1 LGEKHHYLN
10 KRRNIAMKRKTLTS
24 AVVLTFAVVL
34 SFMVGILSPA
44 QAGNGRS
51 RDGARR
57 AVVNQKSILDSL
69 GSTTGT
75 EVLLAVIQVV
85 DQSAV
90 CPIQVADLLDD
101 RNANLVVL
109 APGNRGFEVF
119 LNLNPGTLA
128 AWDVETIA
136 RVIPGLIAAQG
147 LNSSDLCNL
156 LAKHISMGER
166 NKPKTLSELLEQG
179 FIVMLDESE
188 YPVAVG
194 GGRGGGIC
202 INYDACITQPDVKT
216 QNGVIHYLAKV
227 LQRPPVE
234 EPPVPEGIDA
244 WCSQGKCGE
253 DVDLHNEC
261 VEEMETCLLASESND
276 ECFGASL
283 LMCSQRDGLFG
294 GDGLFDDDGIFD

>member
-1 LGEKHHYLN
+1 MDDFG
-10 KRRNIAMKRKTLTS
+10 RIIMKVILKKTLTS

-34 SFMVGILSPA
+34 SFMVGIGSPA
-44 QAGNGRS
+44 QAGPEEKN
-51 RDGARR
+51 
-57 AVVNQKSILDSL
+57 SILDTL

-75 EVLLAVIQVV
+75 EALLAVIQVV
-85 DQSAV
+85 DQSV
-90 CPIQVADLLDD
+90 LCPIQFADLLDD
-101 RNANLVVL
+101 KKANLVVL
-109 APGNRGFEVF
+109 APGNAGIEVF

-128 AWDVETIA
+128 AYDVETIT
-136 RVIPGLIAAQG
+136 RVLPGLIAAKG
-147 LNSSDLCNL
+147 LDISDLCNL
-156 LAKHISMGER
+156 LRAHISTGEKK
-166 NKPKTLSELLEQG
+166 KPKTLSELLEQG
-179 FIVMLDESE
+179 SIVMLDESE
-188 YPVAVG
+188 YPVAIG

-202 INYDACITQPDVKT
+202 INYDACITEPDVKT

-253 DVDLHNEC
+253 DAALHEQC
-261 VEEMETCLLASESND
+261 VEDMQTCVLASESND

-283 LMCSQRDGLFG
+283 LFCSRRDGLFG